1 MINLTPK
8 YDFGEKCP
16 ILFGIYYN
24 NVYLNQKAFLKPK
37 WESNRGFFQFVI
49 NLTPKYDFGEK
60 CPILFG
66 IYYNN
71 VYLNQKAF
79 FKTKMGIKPGIFS
92 ICDQFDPQI

>member
-1 MINLTPK
+1 MILVKNVQ
-8 YDFGEKCP
+8 

-24 NVYLNQKAFLKPK
+24 NVYLNQKAFFKSGPK
-37 WESNRGFFQFVI
+37 WESIRGFFQFVI

-79 FKTKMGIKPGIFS
+79 LKTKMGIKPGIFS